1 MVSALKHNK
10 IVTSEMDM
18 DINIQAEKLLK
29 MEKDYKFKDKSS
41 EQKKCIVEDKD
52 NLVKEHKDKDAI
64 SLGNENES
72 VLDKHSNEKGGK
84 NLLNIPK
91 NLGESNDIYDV
102 ESCLATP
109 TEKLATSNVQHKSEK
124 RQDDQSERDS
134 AISDTRKVELSGT
147 REISQ
152 TRSVVLSKTLEEGRS
167 KERGTSKILS
177 ESIHSGTPPIK
188 SVMDRL
194 GSQVT
199 STSKIS
205 PSESSARP
213 VLNLTGASSS
223 TRQSSSTSS
232 SKTSSSSLSSKTISI
247 KQSSVGISS
256 KTSSETTLDQAMPS
270 SSKSMSSKSKS
281 SKTELMPK
289 SDETLAPALTKNQME
304 LLELEMRARAIKAML
319 AAHEK
324 KEKQL
329 EKQAKL

>member
-41 EQKKCIVEDKD
+41 EQKKRIAEDKD

-64 SLGNENES
+64 FLGNENES
-72 VLDKHSNEKGGK
+72 VLDKHSNEKGEK
-84 NLLNIPK
+84 NLNIPK
-91 NLGESNDIYDV
+91 NLGESNDIYYV

-167 KERGTSKILS
+167 KGRGISKILS
-177 ESIHSGTPPIK
+177 ESTHSGTPPIK